1 MLVHEV
7 GSYANL
13 NEALGRKRIDS
24 TLSQYAN
31 QSKGSKSAKP
41 KVMGSATARE
51 LERVCNKPVG
61 WMDTDP
67 DLEAA
72 ALSGASL
79 ARDHGPPAYVAEA
92 PAPIRP
98 WPFASGDYDRLMQL
112 DLCWHGHVRIAMLK
126 AIEECEGLSRNS
138 LAN

>member
-1 MLVHEV
+1 MLVEEV

-13 NEALGRKRIDS
+13 NELLGRKRIDS

-31 QSKGSKSAKP
+31 QSRGSKSAKP

-51 LERVCNKPVG
+51 LERVCMKPVG

-67 DLEAA
+67 ELLAA
-72 ALSGASL
+72 STGAE
-79 ARDHGPPAYVAEA
+79 RDDGNPSSATSQPE
-92 PAPIRP
+92 PIRP
-98 WPFASGDYDRLMQL
+98 WPFVAADYDRLMRLEQ
-112 DLCWHGHVRIAMLK
+112 CWHGHVRIAMLK
-126 AIEECEGLSRNS
+126 AIEECEGLARNS